1 MCMMQKCMTDNAD
14 MINWD
19 NARFFLAV
27 ARTGTLRAAAAQLGV
42 DQATVG
48 RRIAA
53 LEEALSAT
61 LFLRTPALFVLT
73 PAGEA
78 LLGPAETME
87 QAALS
92 IERRI
97 AGLDD
102 QLAGTIRV
110 ATTDSLGKRF
120 VVPAIA
126 KVRRAH
132 PGIEIVCVT
141 SAQITNLTRREADVA
156 IRTLRPDAPDLIARK
171 LAQLEVGIYASRDYV
186 AARGEPREGEAF
198 EGHDLVMYQQS
209 VSPAMRAALCGEP
222 TSRGR
227 LVFQTQSTAMLF
239 EAALLGFGIAE
250 LPCFR
255 ADYEPDLV
263 RVMPHRGEPFDVW
276 VVAHADLY
284 KTARMQVLIAA
295 VAEEFA
301 QSR

>member
-1 MCMMQKCMTDNAD
+1 

-27 ARTGTLRAAAAQLGV
+27 ARTGTLRGAAAQLAV

-53 LEEALSAT
+53 LEETLSTT

-78 LLGPAETME
+78 LLGAAETME

-110 ATTDSLGKRF
+110 ATTDSLGKHF

-132 PGIEIVCVT
+132 PCIEIVCVT
-141 SAQITNLTRREADVA
+141 SAQIANLTRREADVA

-171 LAQLEVGIYASRDYV
+171 LAQLEVAIYASHDYV
-186 AARGEPREGEAF
+186 ASRGEPREGEAF
-198 EGHDLVMYQQS
+198 DGHDLVMYQQP
-209 VSPAMRAALCGEP
+209 VSPSMRAPMCGEP

-239 EAALLGFGIAE
+239 EAALAGFGIAE
-250 LPCFR
+250 LPRFR
-255 ADYEPDLV
+255 ADYEPELV
-263 RVMPHRGEPFDVW
+263 RVMPHRAEPFDVW
-276 VVAHADLY
+276 VVAHADLF

-301 QSR
+301 QAR

>member
-1 MCMMQKCMTDNAD
+1 M
-14 MINWD
+14 NWD

-27 ARTGTLRAAAAQLGV
+27 ARTGTLRGAAAQLDV

-53 LEEALSAT
+53 LEETLSTT

-78 LLGPAETME
+78 LLGAAETME

-110 ATTDSLGKRF
+110 ATTDSLGKQF

-126 KVRRAH
+126 RLRRAH

-141 SAQITNLTRREADVA
+141 SAQIANLTRREADVA

-171 LAQLEVGIYASRDYV
+171 LAQLEVGIDMTLRVNREIGFQVASTHEFPEGG
-186 AARGEPREGEAF
+186 AAVSLDGGSHFYEQEVVKAF
-198 EGHDLVMYQQS
+198 HDLTHES
-209 VSPAMRAALCGEP
+209 STR
-222 TSRGR
+222 SFGR
-227 LVFQTQSTAMLF
+227 VQ
-239 EAALLGFGIAE
+239 FGS
-250 LPCFR
+250 
-255 ADYEPDLV
+255 
-263 RVMPHRGEPFDVW
+263 
-276 VVAHADLY
+276 
-284 KTARMQVLIAA
+284 A
-295 VAEEFA
+295 V
-301 QSR
+301 

>member
-1 MCMMQKCMTDNAD
+1 MM
-14 MINWD
+14 NWD

-27 ARTGTLRAAAAQLGV
+27 ARTGTLRGAAVQLNV

-53 LEEALSAT
+53 LEETLAAT

-78 LLGPAETME
+78 LLGPAESME
-87 QAALS
+87 QAALL

-141 SAQITNLTRREADVA
+141 SAQIANLTRREADLA
-156 IRTLRPDAPDLIARK
+156 IRTLRPDSPDLIARK
-171 LAQLEVGIYASRDYV
+171 LAQLESRLYASRDYV

-198 EGHDLVMYQQS
+198 EGHDLVMYQQPVVPS
-209 VSPAMRAALCGEP
+209 MWSALCGEP

-227 LVFQTQSTAMLF
+227 AVFQTSSTAMLF
-239 EAALLGFGIAE
+239 EATIAGMGIAE

-255 ADYEPDLV
+255 AEDESELV
-263 RVMPHRGEPFDVW
+263 RVMPHRYNHFDVW
-276 VVAHADLY
+276 LVAHADLY
-284 KTARMQVLIAA
+284 KTARMQVLVTA
-295 VAEEFA
+295 VVEAFA
-301 QSR
+301 TAV

>member
-1 MCMMQKCMTDNAD
+1 MM
-14 MINWD
+14 NWD

-27 ARTGTLRAAAAQLGV
+27 ARAGTLRGAALRLDV

-61 LFLRTPALFVLT
+61 LFLRTPAMYVLT
-73 PAGEA
+73 RAGEA
-78 LLGPAETME
+78 LVGPAESME

-156 IRTLRPDAPDLIARK
+156 IRTLRPDSPDLIARK
-171 LAQLEVGIYASRDYV
+171 LGQLELGIYASREYV
-186 AARGEPREGEAF
+186 AARGEPQEGDGLD
-198 EGHDLVMYQQS
+198 GHDLVMYQQPA
-209 VSPAMRAALCGEP
+209 SPSLWAPLCGEP

-239 EAALLGFGIAE
+239 EAAIAGFGIAE

-255 ADYEPDLV
+255 ADYEPELL
-263 RVMPHRGEPFDVW
+263 RVMPHRAEPFDVW
-276 VVAHADLY
+276 LVAHADLY

-301 QSR
+301 DAR

>member
-1 MCMMQKCMTDNAD
+1 M
-14 MINWD
+14 NWD

-27 ARTGTLRAAAAQLGV
+27 ARAGTLRGASLRLDV

-61 LFLRTPALFVLT
+61 LFLRRPAMYVLT
-73 PAGEA
+73 RAGEA
-78 LLGPAETME
+78 LLGPAESME

-156 IRTLRPDAPDLIARK
+156 IRTLRPDSPDLIARK
-171 LAQLEVGIYASRDYV
+171 LGQLEVGIYASREYV
-186 AARGEPREGEAF
+186 AARGEPQEGDAF
-198 EGHDLVMYQQS
+198 DGHDLVMYQQP
-209 VSPAMRAALCGEP
+209 VSPSLWAPLCGEP

-239 EAALLGFGIAE
+239 EAAIAGFGIAE

-255 ADYEPDLV
+255 ADDEPELV
-263 RVMPHRGEPFDVW
+263 RIMPHRAEPFDVW
-276 VVAHADLY
+276 LVAHADLY

-301 QSR
+301 DAR

>member
-1 MCMMQKCMTDNAD
+1 MM
-14 MINWD
+14 NWD

-27 ARTGTLRAAAAQLGV
+27 ARTGTLRGAAVQLNV

-53 LEEALSAT
+53 LEETLAAT

-78 LLGPAETME
+78 LLGPAESME
-87 QAALS
+87 QAALL
-92 IERRI
+92 IERRV

-141 SAQITNLTRREADVA
+141 SAQIANLTRREADLA
-156 IRTLRPDAPDLIARK
+156 IRTLRPDSPDLIARK
-171 LAQLEVGIYASRDYV
+171 LAQLESRLYASRDYV

-198 EGHDLVMYQQS
+198 EGHDLVMYQQPVVPS
-209 VSPAMRAALCGEP
+209 MWSALCGEP

-227 LVFQTQSTAMLF
+227 AVFQTSSTAMLF
-239 EAALLGFGIAE
+239 EATIAGMGIAE
-250 LPCFR
+250 LACFR
-255 ADYEPDLV
+255 AEDEPELV
-263 RVMPHRGEPFDVW
+263 RVMPHRYNHFDVW
-276 VVAHADLY
+276 LVAHADLY
-284 KTARMQVLIAA
+284 KTARMQVLVTA
-295 VAEEFA
+295 VVEAFA
-301 QSR
+301 TAV